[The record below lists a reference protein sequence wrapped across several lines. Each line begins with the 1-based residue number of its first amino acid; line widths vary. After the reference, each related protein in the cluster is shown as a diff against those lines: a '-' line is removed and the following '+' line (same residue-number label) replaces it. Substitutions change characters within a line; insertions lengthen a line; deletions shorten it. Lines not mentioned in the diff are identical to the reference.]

1 MVKFG
6 SHNSRN
12 NDKSERDLGS
22 GKILEPLVSK
32 AASEIHVS
40 LIEGKEAAL
49 AERRRIRRVKELA
62 YDSIQRDQLVLKEK
76 MKAFLI
82 KEKKNLLDLIA
93 ELEDEVDL
101 LIADYESTPGDA
113 TNTILVGKIQIVSAR
128 IEAVWA
134 HLSRLPC

>member
-101 LIADYESTPGDA
+101 LIAEYESTPGDA

-128 IEAVWA
+128 IEALWA